1 MTTHPNTRHPN
12 IRREDNVLVI
22 AGRERGKTGKV
33 RQVMPKEDRLVIEGV
48 NIVKRHMK
56 PRSTTA
62 RQAGIIEK
70 EAPLHVSNVM
80 LLCPKCNKPT
90 RIAHAFLPD
99 GSKLRACKRCG
110 EHIG

>member
-1 MTTHPNTRHPN
+1 VN
-12 IRREDNVLVI
+12 IRRDDNVLVI

-33 RQVMPKEDRLVIEGV
+33 RQVLPSESRVIVEGV

-70 EAPLHVSNVM
+70 EAPLHISNVA
-80 LLCPKCNKPT
+80 LLCPKCSRPT
-90 RIAHAFLPD
+90 RVGHRILAD
-99 GSKLRACKRCG
+99 GTKVRVCKRCD
-110 EHIG
+110 EQMS

>member
-1 MTTHPNTRHPN
+1 MN
-12 IRREDNVLVI
+12 IRRDDNVLVI

-33 RQVMPKEDRLVIEGV
+33 RQVLPSESRVIVEGV

-70 EAPLHVSNVM
+70 EAPLHISNVA
-80 LLCPKCNKPT
+80 LLCPKCSRPT
-90 RIAHAFLPD
+90 RVGHRILAD
-99 GSKLRACKRCG
+99 GTKVRVCKRCD
-110 EHIG
+110 EQMS

>member
-1 MTTHPNTRHPN
+1 VS

-33 RQVMPKEDRLVIEGV
+33 RQVLLKEDRVVVEGV

-70 EAPLHVSNVM
+70 EAPLHISNVA
-80 LLCPKCNKPT
+80 LLCPKCDKPT
-90 RIAHAFLPD
+90 RIGHGILPD
-99 GSKLRACKRCG
+99 GSKVRVCKRCG
-110 EHIG
+110 EQIG

>member
-1 MTTHPNTRHPN
+1 MN
-12 IRREDNVLVI
+12 IRRDDNVLVT

-33 RQVMPKEDRLVIEGV
+33 RQVLTDDSRVVVEGV

-56 PRSTTA
+56 PRSATA

-70 EAPLHVSNVM
+70 EAPLHVSNVA

-90 RIAHAFLPD
+90 RVGHRFLPD
-99 GSKLRACKRCG
+99 GSKVRYCKRCS
-110 EHIG
+110 EQIG

>member
-1 MTTHPNTRHPN
+1 MN

-33 RQVMPKEDRLVIEGV
+33 RQVLPRESRVIVEGV

-70 EAPLHVSNVM
+70 EAPLHISNVA
-80 LLCPKCNKPT
+80 LLCPKCSRPT
-90 RIAHAFLPD
+90 RVGHRILAD
-99 GSKLRACKRCG
+99 GTKVRVCKRCG
-110 EHIG
+110 EQMS

>member
-1 MTTHPNTRHPN
+1 VN

-33 RQVMPKEDRLVIEGV
+33 RQVLPEKERVVVEGV

-70 EAPLHVSNVM
+70 EAPLHVSNVA
-80 LLCPKCNKPT
+80 LLCPKCDKPT
-90 RIAHAFLPD
+90 RVGHRFLPD
-99 GSKLRACKRCG
+99 GTKVRYCKRCG
-110 EHIG
+110 EQVS